1 MSEKNIGA
9 SVHAKL
15 KNLSRERG
23 VDMMSLL
30 RRYAQ
35 ERLLYRLS
43 VSEEATNFCIK
54 GGVLLSAYNN
64 GDLLRPTEDIDFNG
78 FDENADINT
87 IAEALKVILN
97 TSVEDDGVQF
107 ALETMS
113 VKKDRVGIIPGG
125 KIALQAI
132 VHSARVDIR
141 VDVGFGNPV
150 SPAVR
155 KIVMPTLLEGVAP
168 QPEVL
173 AYPLETVI
181 AEKVHAMVQFGASNT
196 RVKDYFDVWMLMK
209 THSFN
214 GQDLVDAFIATF
226 KAQERDFPVVP
237 IEGLTDDF
245 VDEQESAWKAFLK
258 RIDHREKLGLEQV
271 VEEIGE
277 LVHPIL
283 EAASN
288 NREFNQMWEAPE
300 GWQGSNQSMRFS

>member
-1 MSEKNIGA
+1 MAEKNIGA

-15 KNLSRERG
+15 KNLSKERG

-43 VSEEATNFCIK
+43 VSDEAQNFCIK

-78 FDENADINT
+78 FDKDADIT
-87 IAEALKVILN
+87 TVEKALKAILA
-97 TSVEDDGVQF
+97 TPVEDDGVQF
-107 ALETMS
+107 LLDTMS

-132 VHSARVDIR
+132 VHSAKVDIR

-150 SPAVR
+150 SPEVR
-155 KIVMPTLLEGVAP
+155 KIVMPTLLDGVAP

-181 AEKVHAMVQFGASNT
+181 AEKVHAMAQFGASNT

-209 THSFN
+209 THSFE
-214 GQDLVDAFIATF
+214 GQGLVNALVRTF
-226 KAQERDFPVVP
+226 EAQERDIPSTP
-237 IEGLTDDF
+237 IEGLSEDF
-245 VDEQESAWKAFLK
+245 IDEQEGAWNAFLK
-258 RIDHREKLGLEQV
+258 RIDHRGKLGLEQV
-271 VEEIGE
+271 VEEIAE
-277 LVHPIL
+277 LVNPVIDA
-283 EAASN
+283 AASGTDLT
-288 NREFNQMWEAPE
+288 QTWEAPE
-300 GWQGSNQSMRFS
+300 GWSATAPAPR

>member
-1 MSEKNIGA
+1 MAEKNIGA

-15 KNLSRERG
+15 KNLSKERG

-43 VSEEATNFCIK
+43 VSDEASNFCIK

-78 FDENADINT
+78 FDKNADIAT
-87 IAEALKVILN
+87 VEKALKKILA
-97 TSVEDDGVQF
+97 TPVPDDGVQF
-107 ALETMS
+107 ILDTMT

-125 KIALQAI
+125 KIALQAT
-132 VHSARVDIR
+132 VHSAKVEIR

-150 SPAVR
+150 SPEVR
-155 KIVMPTLLEGVAP
+155 TIIMPTLLDGVAP
-168 QPEVL
+168 KPKVL

-181 AEKVHAMVQFGASNT
+181 AEKVHAMAQFGASNT

-209 THSFN
+209 THSFE
-214 GQDLVDAFIATF
+214 GQDLVDALLRTF
-226 KAQERDFPVVP
+226 EAQEREIPSTP
-237 IEGLTDDF
+237 IEGLTEDF

-258 RIDHREKLGLEQV
+258 RIDHRTKLDLEQV
-271 VEEIGE
+271 VEEIAE
-277 LVHPIL
+277 LVNPVI
-283 EAASN
+283 EAAVSGD
-288 NREFNQMWEAPE
+288 ELNQTWETPG
-300 GWQGSNQSMRFS
+300 GWNSQVLKPN

>member
-15 KNLSRERG
+15 KNLSRERS

-107 ALETMS
+107 LLETMS
-113 VKKDRVGIIPGG
+113 IKKDRVGIIPGG
-125 KIALQAI
+125 KIALQAM
-132 VHSARVDIR
+132 VHSAKVDIR

-155 KIVMPTLLEGVAP
+155 KIVMPTLLDGVAP
-168 QPEVL
+168 KPVIL

-181 AEKVHAMVQFGASNT
+181 AEKVHAMAQFGASNT

-209 THSFN
+209 AHSFE
-214 GQDLVDAFIATF
+214 GQELVNALMRTF
-226 KAQERDFPVVP
+226 EAQEREIPSTP
-237 IEGLTDDF
+237 IEGLSEDF
-245 VDEQESAWKAFLK
+245 VDEQEGAWNAFLK
-258 RIDHREKLGLEQV
+258 RIDHRNIIPLEQV

-277 LVHPIL
+277 LIHPVL
-283 EAASN
+283 EAAA
-288 NREFNQMWEAPE
+288 NRNEFYQSWEASE
-300 GWQGSNQSMRFS
+300 GWIEAIQSLRLS

>member
-1 MSEKNIGA
+1 MAEKNIGA

-15 KNLSRERG
+15 KNLSKERG

-43 VSEEATNFCIK
+43 VSDEAQNFCIK

-78 FDENADINT
+78 FDKDADIT
-87 IAEALKVILN
+87 TVEKALKAILA
-97 TSVEDDGVQF
+97 TPVEDDGVRF
-107 ALETMS
+107 LLDTMS
-113 VKKDRVGIIPGG
+113 VKKDRIGIIPGG

-132 VHSARVDIR
+132 VHTAKVDIR

-150 SPAVR
+150 SPEVR
-155 KIVMPTLLEGVAP
+155 KIVMPTLLDGVAP

-181 AEKVHAMVQFGASNT
+181 AEKVHAMAQFGASNT

-209 THSFN
+209 THSFE
-214 GQDLVDAFIATF
+214 GQDLVNALVRTF
-226 KAQERDFPVVP
+226 EAQEREIPSTP
-237 IEGLTDDF
+237 IEGLSEDF
-245 VDEQESAWKAFLK
+245 VDEQEGAWNAFLK
-258 RIDHREKLGLEQV
+258 RIDHRGKLGLEQV
-271 VEEIGE
+271 VEEIAE
-277 LVHPIL
+277 LVNPII
-283 EAASN
+283 EAAVSGS
-288 NREFNQMWEAPE
+288 ELNQTWEAPG
-300 GWQGSNQSMRFS
+300 GWNGAALKP

>member
-107 ALETMS
+107 LLETMS
-113 VKKDRVGIIPGG
+113 IKKDRVGIIPGG
-125 KIALQAI
+125 KIALQAL
-132 VHSARVDIR
+132 VHSAKVDIR

-155 KIVMPTLLEGVAP
+155 KIVMPTLLDGVAP
-168 QPEVL
+168 KPVIL

-181 AEKVHAMVQFGASNT
+181 AEKVHAMAQFGASNT

-209 THSFN
+209 MHSFE
-214 GQDLVDAFIATF
+214 GQDLVNALVRTF
-226 KAQERDFPVVP
+226 EAQEREIPSTP
-237 IEGLTDDF
+237 IEGLSEDF
-245 VDEQESAWKAFLK
+245 VEEQEGAWNAFLK
-258 RIDHREKLGLEQV
+258 RIDHRSKIDLGQV
-271 VEEIGE
+271 VDEIAE
-277 LVHPIL
+277 LVFPVI
-283 EAASN
+283 EAAATES
-288 NREFNQMWEAPE
+288 ELNQTWEAPG
-300 GWQGSNQSMRFS
+300 GWHSAVLKPN